1 MKIGARLPLKDLSN
15 PNIRAD
21 WAYYTDSVRPL
32 HFGLGVELVGEVSD
46 GEKAAFLGGALALLF
61 PIDWPEPFGLV
72 RAEALACGTPVV
84 AGRRGSVPESIIDG
98 VTGLV
103 GETDDDL
110 VALCQRIHAI
120 DRAPCR
126 REATRRFSPSVM
138 AAGYEAIDRTAIVSN
153 QRRFTDGLT
162 LSDGRL
168 LDEVGGAR
176 TP

>member
-1 MKIGARLPLKDLSN
+1 M
-15 PNIRAD
+15 
-21 WAYYTDSVRPL
+21 
-32 HFGLGVELVGEVSD
+32 
-46 GEKAAFLGGALALLF
+46 
-61 PIDWPEPFGLV
+61 
-72 RAEALACGTPVV
+72 AEALACGTPVV
-84 AGRRGSVPESIIDG
+84 AGRRGSVTEAIING

-120 DRAPCR
+120 DRAACR
-126 REATRRFSPSVM
+126 REATCRFSPSVM
-138 AAGYEAIDRTAIVSN
+138 AAGYEAIYRTTIVSN

-168 LDEVGGAR
+168 LDEVRGAR